1 MQYKSPSK
9 SNFKEIQIEQRDFL
23 IEQLKDENFS
33 LKQRER
39 DFAKLSETFLG
50 LQKRLGEL
58 QVNEEGLL
66 NNKSLKES
74 VQIKNM
80 YNLKEETMKL
90 KKELEP
96 KIALNKKLSYELEEL
111 KAININAQRD
121 LKAKYEYN
129 DMQEKITAD
138 LSNQLKH
145 EDAKLNLLSSDWK
158 YISAELVKTKL
169 LKDKVLTS
177 TVKNEEKIKNN
188 QMTSEF
194 LEKEYYEQSRAV
206 VFLKNEKSKMQSE
219 LVKKLD
225 EKQTNENEK
234 DIFQKLNLDLVRE
247 GEILEQKN
255 ILISSQINGHET
267 KLKEIDSLI
276 KEKESDIYKTNLGLN
291 YNESKQK
298 DAIKVLKDLKEEREN
313 LFLLIDHYKQEGETN
328 KILKEDHLRKL
339 TLIDYQK
346 KLVEKD
352 LIEKDKLASTAKMS
366 FKLKEEEKR
375 KLEAD
380 HYYLDKELDSLKGH
394 TFLLENQNLNL
405 HTEIDKISYQDEKL
419 RAELDRKFRLELLK
433 KENINELQKSAE
445 KVRLSQSPKKFSPY
459 KN

>member
-1 MQYKSPSK
+1 
-9 SNFKEIQIEQRDFL
+9 
-23 IEQLKDENFS
+23 
-33 LKQRER
+33 
-39 DFAKLSETFLG
+39 
-50 LQKRLGEL
+50 
-58 QVNEEGLL
+58 
-66 NNKSLKES
+66 
-74 VQIKNM
+74 
-80 YNLKEETMKL
+80 
-90 KKELEP
+90 
-96 KIALNKKLSYELEEL
+96 
-111 KAININAQRD
+111 
-121 LKAKYEYN
+121 
-129 DMQEKITAD
+129 
-138 LSNQLKH
+138 
-145 EDAKLNLLSSDWK
+145 
-158 YISAELVKTKL
+158 
-169 LKDKVLTS
+169 
-177 TVKNEEKIKNN
+177 
-188 QMTSEF
+188 
-194 LEKEYYEQSRAV
+194 
-206 VFLKNEKSKMQSE
+206 
-219 LVKKLD
+219 
-225 EKQTNENEK
+225 
-234 DIFQKLNLDLVRE
+234 
-247 GEILEQKN
+247 
-255 ILISSQINGHET
+255 
-267 KLKEIDSLI
+267 
-276 KEKESDIYKTNLGLN
+276 
-291 YNESKQK
+291 
-298 DAIKVLKDLKEEREN
+298 LKDLKEEREN